1 MSLPAKLSMRGLY
14 KVFGPAPEEAVELA
28 RQGSDKDEIY
38 RRTGSVVAVNDV
50 NLDVAAREIFVVMGL
65 SGSGKST
72 LVRCINRL
80 IEPTSG
86 QLLIDGQDVLQA
98 DEEGLRQLRLK
109 KVSMVFQHFALFPHR
124 TVAENAAYGL
134 KVRGVGAAER
144 RAKAVEALE
153 AVGLGAWADTLPA
166 NLSGGMQ
173 QRVGLARALAVDP
186 EILLM
191 DEPFSALD
199 PLIRRDMQNELLALK
214 ERYAATIVF
223 ITHDLHEAL
232 TLGNRIAI
240 MRDGAFMQV
249 GPPEEIVGAPADDYV
264 ANFTKEVDRSRVL
277 TLGRIARRDRPLLA
291 PAEGAAAACR
301 KLKAAEVQGLLVA
314 DSNGKPLGSVS
325 AAGLLMADPAARVE
339 DVMERPALT
348 GERDTPLAAVL
359 EAGAL
364 GAPVA
369 LLDNQGR
376 IDASVDSGDLLAALA
391 AARSEARPDPS
402 AQMEASHG

>member
-1 MSLPAKLSMRGLY
+1 MSLPAKLSMQGLY

-28 RQGSDKDEIY
+28 RGGSDKDEIY
-38 RRTGSVVAVNDV
+38 RRTGSVVAVNNV
-50 NLDVAAREIFVVMGL
+50 NLEVAAREIFVVMGL

-98 DEEGLRQLRLK
+98 DEEGLRQLRLN

-144 RAKAVEALE
+144 RPKAVEARE
-153 AVGLGAWADTLPA
+153 AIGLGAWAPPPPA
-166 NLSGGMQ
+166 NIPGGMQ
-173 QRVGLARALAVDP
+173 QRVGLARAFATGAP
-186 EILLM
+186 ILLM

-199 PLIRRDMQNELLALK
+199 PLIRRDMQNELLALQ

-232 TLGNRIAI
+232 TLGSRIAI

-264 ANFTKEVDRSRVL
+264 ANFTKEVDRSRVI

-291 PAEGAAAACR
+291 PSEEAAAASR
-301 KLKAAEVQGLLVA
+301 KLQDAEVQGLLVA

-325 AAGLLMADPAARVE
+325 ATALLGADPATRVE
-339 DVMERPALT
+339 EIMERPAVT
-348 GERDTPLAAVL
+348 GTRETPLAAVL

-369 LLDNQGR
+369 LLDRQGR
-376 IDASVDSGDLLAALA
+376 IEAAVDAGDLLAALG
-391 AARSEARPDPS
+391 AARSATAGKQGEAL
-402 AQMEASHG
+402 HG

>member
-1 MSLPAKLSMRGLY
+1 MSLPAKLSMQGLY

-28 RQGSDKDEIY
+28 RGGSDKDEIY
-38 RRTGSVVAVNDV
+38 RRTGSVVAVNNV
-50 NLDVAAREIFVVMGL
+50 NLEVAAREIFVVMGL

-98 DEEGLRQLRLK
+98 DEEGLRQLRLN

-153 AVGLGAWADTLPA
+153 AVGLGAWADTSPV

-199 PLIRRDMQNELLALK
+199 PLIRRDMQQEVCRLQRELNK
-214 ERYAATIVF
+214 TSVF
-223 ITHDLHEAL
+223 ITHDLSEAL
-232 TLGNRIAI
+232 KLGDRIAI
-240 MRDGAFMQV
+240 MRDGEIVQV
-249 GPPEEIVGAPADDYV
+249 GTPEQVVGSPADDYV
-264 ANFTKEVDRSRVL
+264 RDFTSDVARTTVL
-277 TLGRIARRDRPLLA
+277 TVRWLMR
-291 PAEGAAAACR
+291 AAFESEALDGPVASPD
-301 KLKAAEVQGLLVA
+301 ALVSDIVPVLA
-314 DSNGKPLGSVS
+314 DS
-325 AAGLLMADPAARVE
+325 
-339 DVMERPALT
+339 T
-348 GERDTPLAAVL
+348 
-359 EAGAL
+359 
-364 GAPVA
+364 APV
-369 LLDNQGR
+369 R
-376 IDASVDSGDLLAALA
+376 VVD
-391 AARSEARPDPS
+391 
-402 AQMEASHG
+402 